1 MRQTQALRAML
12 DGKSVFLTGAPGA
25 GKTYV
30 LNQFIQLAKGL
41 GRSVAVTASTGIA
54 ATHIGGTTIHS
65 WSGLGIKDS
74 LSQYDVDKFKGSSKL
89 VKRYNATDVLV
100 IDEVS
105 MLHGAR
111 LDMVN
116 MLAKTLRKS
125 NAPFGGM
132 QVILVGDLFQLPPIT
147 RGSDLADFAHLS
159 AAWAEL
165 NPSICYLTE
174 QHRVG
179 SGDVLLDLLEA
190 MRRGDVNELHEQAL
204 QDRLQRVAGND
215 VVVTRL
221 YSHNADVDTINQRHL
236 AALTTP
242 TRRYEMRNSGTAA
255 KREQLA
261 KSVLAPEVLELKR
274 GAEVMFVANNFT
286 SGFVNGTRGTVI
298 DFDSDNRPIVVIANG
313 KEIAVEPHSWKLE
326 EDGKVR
332 AEVAQLPLRLAWAIT
347 IHKSQGMSLDAAEI
361 DLARTFTPGMGYV
374 ALSRVRSM
382 DGVYLQGINRMA
394 LAMHPAIFDF
404 DVELRERSESLGNI
418 TSDYEGTPA
427 DQPQPETAE
436 DPLLFDELRQWR
448 YDRAQR
454 DGVAPYM
461 VAHDTTLHELASRH
475 PQTKQALL
483 GIKGMGAAKVE
494 KYSTDL
500 LAILKSE

>member
-1 MRQTQALRAML
+1 MRQTQALRVMM
-12 DGKSVFLTGAPGA
+12 DGRSVFLTGAPGA

-30 LNQFIQLAKGL
+30 LNQFIHIAKQQ
-41 GRSVAVTASTGIA
+41 GRNVAVTASTGIA

-74 LSQYDVDKFKGSSKL
+74 LSQYDLEKFKNSAKL

-125 NAPFGGM
+125 NAPFGGI
-132 QVILVGDLFQLPPIT
+132 QVILVGDLFQLPPIS

-159 AAWAEL
+159 QAWAEL
-165 NPSICYLTE
+165 GPSICYLTE

-179 SGDVLLDLLEA
+179 SGDALLDLLDA
-190 MRRGDVNELHEQAL
+190 MRRGDVNEMHEQAL
-204 QDRLQRVAGND
+204 QERMQHKATTDGA
-215 VVVTRL
+215 VTRL
-221 YSHNADVDTINQRHL
+221 YSHNADVDAINQRHL
-236 AALTTP
+236 AGLTTP
-242 TRRYEMRNSGTAA
+242 VRRYEMRTSGAAA
-255 KREQLA
+255 KREQLT

-274 GAEVMFVANNFT
+274 GAEVMFVANNFV

-298 DFDSDNRPIVVIANG
+298 DFKADSPVVVTAGGREIV
-313 KEIAVEPHSWKLE
+313 VEPHSWKLE

-404 DVELRERSESLGNI
+404 DVELRESSQSLGNI
-418 TSDYEGTPA
+418 TADYETLRPDLA
-427 DQPQPETAE
+427 QPEASE

-448 YDRAQR
+448 FDRAKS

-461 VAHDTTLHELASRH
+461 VAHDTTLHELAARKPTTS
-475 PQTKQALL
+475 QALL
-483 GIKGMGAAKVE
+483 GIKGMGPSKVE
-494 KYSTDL
+494 KYGSDL
-500 LAILKSE
+500 LSVLKK

>member
-1 MRQTQALRAML
+1 
-12 DGKSVFLTGAPGA
+12 
-25 GKTYV
+25 
-30 LNQFIQLAKGL
+30 
-41 GRSVAVTASTGIA
+41 
-54 ATHIGGTTIHS
+54 
-65 WSGLGIKDS
+65 
-74 LSQYDVDKFKGSSKL
+74 
-89 VKRYNATDVLV
+89 
-100 IDEVS
+100 
-105 MLHGAR
+105 
-111 LDMVN
+111 
-116 MLAKTLRKS
+116 
-125 NAPFGGM
+125 
-132 QVILVGDLFQLPPIT
+132 
-147 RGSDLADFAHLS
+147 
-159 AAWAEL
+159 
-165 NPSICYLTE
+165 
-174 QHRVG
+174 
-179 SGDVLLDLLEA
+179 

-204 QDRLQRVAGND
+204 QDRMQRVAATD

-221 YSHNADVDTINQRHL
+221 YSHNADVDTINQQHL
-236 AALTTP
+236 TALTTP
-242 TRRYEMRNSGTAA
+242 VRRYEMRTSGAAA

-274 GAEVMFVANNFT
+274 GAEVMFVANNFA

-418 TSDYEGTPA
+418 TSDYETPSV
-427 DQPQPETAE
+427 DQVQHQAAE

-461 VAHDTTLHELASRH
+461 VAHDTTLHELATRH

-494 KYSTDL
+494 KYSEEL
-500 LAILKSE
+500 LAVLKSE